1 MNKKRTNK
9 LYNFLVNTYGLS
21 KENIMEHV
29 EARLESLVDKH
40 VRSILQSDRIKT
52 MILNKVA
59 YYIKNG
65 EVSSWGR
72 CNNSFE
78 NIVKEQ
84 VKQVVK
90 DQLQDNCEIKF
101 QFLPNSIQFIKEE

>member
-1 MNKKRTNK
+1 MSKKRTNK
-9 LYNFLVNTYGLS
+9 LYNYLVNTYGLS

-40 VRSILQSDRIKT
+40 VRSILQSDRIER
-52 MILNKVA
+52 MIINKVA

-65 EVSSWGR
+65 EVNNYGR
-72 CNNSFE
+72 DNRSFE

-84 VKQVVK
+84 VKQVVQ
-90 DQLQDNCEIKF
+90 DQLQENCEVKF
-101 QFLPNSIQFIKEE
+101 QFLPNSIKFIKED